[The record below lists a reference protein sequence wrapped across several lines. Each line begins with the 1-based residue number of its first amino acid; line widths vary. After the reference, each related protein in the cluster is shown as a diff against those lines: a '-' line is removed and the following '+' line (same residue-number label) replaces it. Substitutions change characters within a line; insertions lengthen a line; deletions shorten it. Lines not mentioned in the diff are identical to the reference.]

1 MAILKTTSNK
11 INKLQKFFDPFLL
24 VNIFFLVFNDGE
36 IKFTLIYFLIFFSN
50 LLILNSRKIYNSYR
64 INKLS
69 RIIPDLLFISALVTI
84 ISSLIGRFESSAI
97 YYDLIRVFAFTFL
110 YLFLHHFFLRLFLR
124 FIRSKGLNFRN
135 VIFFG
140 NKKSYEKIKMQLK
153 KYPWLGYRINY
164 WFSPNKIDYEKKEFK
179 TEDIY
184 CAGGILDLMKTVKNE
199 DLDKLF
205 FCIEDSDELSFEQVL
220 NFLGDSCIPVTYIPT
235 WDPNP
240 LSLRKEYFGDIAALN
255 LWNPVYSPINEKIK
269 RIFDLVLSITF
280 LVLFSPFFI
289 LISIL
294 IKCSSRGPILF
305 IQPRYGIK
313 GNLFYMYKFRTMYYE
328 KNQSFKNII
337 QAKIEDK
344 RITRV
349 GKFLRKYSLD
359 ELPQLINVI
368 KGEMSL
374 VGPRPHAIQHNEY
387 YRKLIT
393 GYMQR
398 HSKLPGMTGLAQI
411 NGARGETS
419 NIENMKLRI
428 NYDLE
433 YNNNWSLIKDFEILL
448 NSIFEVIQG
457 NGY

>member
-11 INKLQKFFDPFLL
+11 ISKLQKFFDPFLL
-24 VNIFFLVFNDGE
+24 VNIFFLVFNNAE

-64 INKLS
+64 IDKLS
-69 RIIPDLLFISALVTI
+69 KIIPDLLFISALVTI
-84 ISSLIGRFESSAI
+84 ISSLIGRFESISI

-110 YLFLHHFFLRLFLR
+110 YLFFHHFLLRLFLR

-140 NKKSYEKIKMQLK
+140 NKKSYKKIKMQLK

-164 WFSPNKIDYEKKEFK
+164 WFSPNKIDYEKKELR

-184 CAGGILDLMKTVKNE
+184 CAGGILDLMKTIKNE

-220 NFLGDSCIPVTYIPT
+220 KFLGDSCIPVTYIPS

-280 LVLFSPFFI
+280 LVLFFPFLI
-289 LISIL
+289 LISIF
-294 IKCSSRGPILF
+294 IRFSSRGPILF

-328 KNQSFKNII
+328 KNQSFKNLI

-433 YNNNWSLIKDFEILL
+433 YNNNWSLMKDFEILL